1 MCYIYMRDRG
11 SLRSPLSA
19 LRSPRERSAHVG
31 AWSPPPPPPR
41 SPDARPHQRACGLLP
56 RRPYPASKGRT
67 SDCTLGF
74 SALHRASGAFRWRAS
89 VRVYSVLGSG
99 VRFCV
104 RGSRAMP
111 LWPAAGVRGA
121 PSWYAVVF
129 LSCQPSALL
138 RRFLGG
144 HVCELDH

>member
-1 MCYIYMRDRG
+1 MRDRG
-11 SLRSPLSA
+11 SLRASLRSPLSA
-19 LRSPRERSAHVG
+19 LRASEAPTSGRGRHRHRRPAARTPDPTKGPVACCRAAHTLRPKG
-31 AWSPPPPPPR
+31 ARATALWVSR
-41 SPDARPHQRACGLLP
+41 LSTARP
-56 RRPYPASKGRT
+56 
-67 SDCTLGF
+67 
-74 SALHRASGAFRWRAS
+74 ASGAFRWRAS

-129 LSCQPSALL
+129 LSCQPAIRAPSPFPWRSCL
-138 RRFLGG
+138 RT
-144 HVCELDH
+144 